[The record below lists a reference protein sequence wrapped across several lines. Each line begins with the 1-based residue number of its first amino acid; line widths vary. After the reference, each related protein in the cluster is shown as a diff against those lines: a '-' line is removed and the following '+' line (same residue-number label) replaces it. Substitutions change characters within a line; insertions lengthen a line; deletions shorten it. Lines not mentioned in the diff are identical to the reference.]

1 MRMKSHMTP
10 KKLTRLE
17 RIVASRPQQE
27 KTFLLGQNVT
37 VSFDQEKLEDDTGS
51 GNDDELSVLKDYRN
65 GTTRIP
71 ECSKTPLL
79 YSLIQAPPYYTS
91 KRFWIVVMFR
101 S

>member
-10 KKLTRLE
+10 KKLTRLG

-51 GNDDELSVLKDYRN
+51 GNDDELSVLKD
-65 GTTRIP
+65 
-71 ECSKTPLL
+71 
-79 YSLIQAPPYYTS
+79 
-91 KRFWIVVMFR
+91 
-101 S
+101 